1 MIDQTT
7 RTQLRSQTKKGDIK
21 RAAQIYEQK
30 TGCKINPSQ
39 LQKLLTGHLQ
49 YQQGNI
55 RKHQPLQM
63 FNAIT
68 QAIQERQTAE
78 QKATTEANKLLQQ
91 ILRDTKP
98 TQPIPL

>member
-1 MIDQTT
+1 MIDQAT
-7 RTQLRSQTKKGDIK
+7 RTELRSQTQKGDIK

-30 TGCKINPSQ
+30 TGYKINPSQ

-49 YQQGNI
+49 YQKGTI

-78 QKATTEANKLLQQ
+78 QKATIEANKLLQT